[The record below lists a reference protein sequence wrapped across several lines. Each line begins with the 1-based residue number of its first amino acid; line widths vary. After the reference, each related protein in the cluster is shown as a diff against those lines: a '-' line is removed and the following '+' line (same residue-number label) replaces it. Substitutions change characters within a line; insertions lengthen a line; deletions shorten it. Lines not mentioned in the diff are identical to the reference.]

1 MARSLPG
8 GADLGL
14 PREDVQGRRWG
25 AGVRAGEDRRDSLSS
40 ATKLAPGCR
49 GSEQDRKWL
58 TQQCRAEEWRGLP
71 AHWPPGSVARATEG
85 LIEGVWL
92 DV

>member
-8 GADLGL
+8 GG
-14 PREDVQGRRWG
+14 PG
-25 AGVRAGEDRRDSLSS
+25 APPGGCAGKAVGGGVRAGEDRRDSLSS

-58 TQQCRAEEWRGLP
+58 TQQCRAEEGGGSLP
-71 AHWPPGSVARATEG
+71 TGPRD
-85 LIEGVWL
+85 L
-92 DV
+92 